1 MKPLPTSA
9 LVRVVATGLR
19 GRVWCRL
26 HHAGQRTPYAYL
38 VKLEDGQQIELGRDE
53 LEVAL

>member
-9 LVRVVATGLR
+9 LVRVVASGLR
-19 GRVWCRL
+19 GRVWCLYHR
-26 HHAGQRTPYAYL
+26 AGQRTPYAYL
-38 VKLEDGQQIELGRDE
+38 VKLETGEQVECGRDE

>member
-9 LVRVVATGLR
+9 LVRVVASGLR
-19 GRVWCRL
+19 GRVWARY
-26 HHAGQRTPYAYL
+26 HRAGQRTPYAYL
-38 VKLEDGQQIELGRDE
+38 VKLETGEQVECGRDE